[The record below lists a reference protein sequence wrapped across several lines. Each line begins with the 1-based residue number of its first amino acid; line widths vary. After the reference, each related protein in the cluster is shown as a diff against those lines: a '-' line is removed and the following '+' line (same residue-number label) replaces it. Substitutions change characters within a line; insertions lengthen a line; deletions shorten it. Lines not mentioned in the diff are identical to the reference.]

1 MINRDH
7 KQDSSA
13 QTQTAVPAEVGAHK
27 HGCICTMCGV
37 CEYWAGEKGPFHPD
51 SYVPMPQLLT
61 SRGDSWS
68 GRTALSCGNTLTVL
82 QTFTKNTL
90 LIAEVTHNHPEGI
103 KVAQVVAVTI
113 FLAEVFSGVPEGL

>member
-1 MINRDH
+1 MFHAMIRSFFNSMINRDH
-7 KQDSSA
+7 KQDSSV

-61 SRGDSWS
+61 SRGGSWS
-68 GRTALSCGNTLTVL
+68 GKDCP
-82 QTFTKNTL
+82 L
-90 LIAEVTHNHPEGI
+90 LREYPDSIADI
-103 KVAQVVAVTI
+103 Y
-113 FLAEVFSGVPEGL
+113 